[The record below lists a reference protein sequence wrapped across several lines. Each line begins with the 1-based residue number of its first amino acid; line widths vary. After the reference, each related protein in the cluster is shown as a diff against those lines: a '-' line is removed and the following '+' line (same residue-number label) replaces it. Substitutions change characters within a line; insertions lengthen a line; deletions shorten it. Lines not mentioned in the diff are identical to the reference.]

1 MARDRILS
9 AIDIGSSKIVTLIA
23 AMTEENEA
31 RIIGVSTVAS
41 RGIRKSQVVNIEEAT
56 EAISASLEAAERMAG
71 TSVAQAFVSVG
82 GAHIASLNSHGVV
95 AVAEPEK
102 EIIQADVKRVIDAAK
117 AVQLPTSRDILH
129 VLPRGYIV
137 DGQEGIVDPIGMS
150 GVRLEVETHLVTGGA
165 TAIRNLHKCV
175 EELGVEVN
183 GIAFGGLASA
193 LATLSDTE
201 KELGVILVDIGGGTT
216 DVAIFVEG
224 ALSYSSVIPVGAINI
239 TKDLAAGLRVSL
251 ESAEKIKLRLGEV
264 SKLHVMIE
272 EEKPKGKS
280 EKALPAGRQDDEI
293 DVSDLGLPEGMRM
306 ISKKTLIEGIIKPRL
321 NEIFTMVGLEIKR
334 SGFGGM
340 TPSGVVLTGGG
351 ALTVGA
357 IEAARRNLAMP
368 VRTGVPQHI
377 SGLIDEIVTPSYA
390 ASVGL
395 LLWGDKTGK
404 GETSGSLFSGFGKL
418 GSSVKIKGLAGKVV
432 DLVKSF
438 LP

>member
-23 AMTEENEA
+23 SITDEGEA
-31 RIIGVSTVAS
+31 RIIGVSVSPS
-41 RGIRKSQVVNIEEAT
+41 RGLRKSQVVNIEEAT

-71 TSVAQAFVSVG
+71 ASVAQAFVSIG
-82 GAHIASLNSHGVV
+82 GSHVASLNSHGVV

-102 EIIQADVKRVIDAAK
+102 EITSFDVKRVIDAAK
-117 AVQLPTSRDILH
+117 AVQLPTSREILH

-137 DGQEGIVDPIGMS
+137 DGQEGIVDPIGMG

-175 EELGVEVN
+175 SELGVEVA

-193 LATLSDTE
+193 AATLSDTE
-201 KELGVILVDIGGGTT
+201 KELGVVLVDIGGGTT

-251 ESAEKIKLRLGEV
+251 ESAEKIKLRLGELPKMPVV
-264 SKLHVMIE
+264 SE
-272 EEKPKGKS
+272 DEKPKGKGD
-280 EKALPAGRQDDEI
+280 KDDEI
-293 DVSDLGLPEGMRM
+293 DVSDLGLPEGMRS

-340 TPSGVVLTGGG
+340 TPSGVVITGGG
-351 ALTVGA
+351 AMTVGA
-357 IEAARRNLAMP
+357 VEAARRNLAMP
-368 VRTGVPQHI
+368 VHIGTPQKI
-377 SGLIDEIVTPSYA
+377 TGLIDEIMTPSYA
-390 ASVGL
+390 AGVGL
-395 LLWGDKTGK
+395 LLWGNSTGK
-404 GETSGSLFSGFGKL
+404 SESSGSLLSGFGKI
-418 GSSVKIKGLAGKVV
+418 GSAIQVKGLAGKVI

>member
-23 AMTEENEA
+23 SITDEGEA
-31 RIIGVSTVAS
+31 RIIGVSVAPS
-41 RGIRKSQVVNIEEAT
+41 RGLRKSQVVNIDEAT

-71 TSVAQAFVSVG
+71 ASVAQAFVSIG
-82 GAHIASLNSHGVV
+82 GAHVASLNSHGVV

-102 EIIQADVKRVIDAAK
+102 EITAFDVKRVIDAAK
-117 AVQLPTSRDILH
+117 AVQLPTSREILH

-137 DGQEGIVDPIGMS
+137 DGQEGIVDPIGMG

-175 EELGVEVN
+175 SELGVEVA

-193 LATLSDTE
+193 AATLSDTE
-201 KELGVILVDIGGGTT
+201 KELGVVLVDIGGGTT

-251 ESAEKIKLRLGEV
+251 ESAEKIKLRLGELPRV
-264 SKLHVMIE
+264 PVMSE
-272 EEKPKGKS
+272 DEKPKGKND
-280 EKALPAGRQDDEI
+280 KDDEI
-293 DVSDLGLPEGMRM
+293 DVSDLGLPEGMRS
-306 ISKKTLIEGIIKPRL
+306 ISRKTLIEGIIKPRL

-340 TPSGVVLTGGG
+340 TPSGVVITGGG
-351 ALTVGA
+351 AMTVGA
-357 IEAARRNLAMP
+357 VEAARRNLAMP
-368 VRTGVPQHI
+368 VHIGIPQKI
-377 SGLIDEIVTPSYA
+377 TGLIDEIMTPSYA
-390 ASVGL
+390 AGVGL
-395 LLWGDKTGK
+395 LLWGNSTGK
-404 GETSGSLFSGFGKL
+404 SESSGSLLSGFGKI
-418 GSSVKIKGLAGKVV
+418 GSAIQVKGLAGKVI

>member
-23 AMTEENEA
+23 AMTEDSEA
-31 RIIGVSTVAS
+31 RVIGVSSVPS
-41 RGIRKSQVVNIEEAT
+41 RGLRKSQVVNIEEAT

-102 EIIQADVKRVIDAAK
+102 EITQADVKRVIDAAK
-117 AVQLPTSRDILH
+117 AVQLPTSREILH

-193 LATLSDTE
+193 MATLSDTE
-201 KELGVILVDIGGGTT
+201 KELGVVLVDIGGGTT

-264 SKLHVMIE
+264 SKLRVQLE
-272 EEKPKGKS
+272 DEKPKGKG
-280 EKALPAGRQDDEI
+280 EKDDEI
-293 DVSDLGLPEGMRM
+293 DVSDLGLPEGMQS

-340 TPSGVVLTGGG
+340 TPSGVVMTGGG

-357 IEAARRNLAMP
+357 VEAARRNLAMP
-368 VRTGVPQHI
+368 VHI
-377 SGLIDEIVTPSYA
+377 GTPLHINGLIDEIMTPSYA
-390 ASVGL
+390 TSVGL

-404 GETSGSLFSGFGKL
+404 AESSSSLFSGFGKIG
-418 GSSVKIKGLAGKVV
+418 GSVQVKGLAGKVV